1 MKKLTLLICICFAT
15 LAQAQNFRGGAFAG
29 LSLSQI
35 DGDTYSG
42 YTKPGF
48 IVGASVSKAL
58 SEDFALAMEF
68 KFIQKGARAS
78 SFSDEFGGDD
88 YKVSLN
94 YIQIPLLAK
103 YNVWNN
109 IWMEAGIGF
118 AYLID
123 YKEERNDNR
132 LKDLP
137 FRKSEFAILAGAA
150 YDIPNTILRVGARF
164 SYSILPVRKIG
175 DAVIYGF
182 FDRSAQYNN
191 NLEFTFGLRFDDII
205 TRKKTKNRI

>member
-1 MKKLTLLICICFAT
+1 MKKLTLIICIFCAT
-15 LAQAQNFRGGAFAG
+15 LAQAQNFGGGAFAG

-35 DGDTYSG
+35 DGDTHSG

-48 IVGASVSKAL
+48 IVGASVDRGL
-58 SEDFALAMEF
+58 SENFALAMEL
-68 KFIQKGARAS
+68 KFIQKGAQAS
-78 SFSDEFGGDD
+78 SFNDEFGGDD
-88 YKVSLN
+88 YRVSLN

-109 IWMEAGIGF
+109 IWAEVGIGY

-123 YKEERNDNR
+123 YKEERNDDR

-137 FRKSEFAILAGAA
+137 FRKSEFAILAGVA
-150 YDIPNTILRVGARF
+150 YDIPHTILRVGARF
-164 SYSILPVRKIG
+164 SYSILPVRKVG
-175 DAVIYGF
+175 DAVIYGI

-191 NLEFTFGLRFDDII
+191 NLEITLALRFDDII
-205 TRKKTKNRI
+205 KTKKTP